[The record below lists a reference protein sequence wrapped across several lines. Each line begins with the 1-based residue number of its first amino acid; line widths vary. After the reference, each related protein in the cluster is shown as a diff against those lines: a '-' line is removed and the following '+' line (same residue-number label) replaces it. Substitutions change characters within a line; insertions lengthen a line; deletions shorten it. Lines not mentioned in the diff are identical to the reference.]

1 MTFNLNKIGRI
12 FNLSIDRGYWQIGRR
27 RWTGLKWELKQYA
40 LAKATQKEK
49 EKVCS
54 SRQTC
59 INWNRTYKSSCLLR
73 QYPDPALR
81 CAYIAFPKLSLACAN
96 RLLFA
101 TLINEG
107 LGINS
112 SQLGWPLGLVITF
125 ISTISWSKRLHA
137 EVGYMF
143 KPCHPKF
150 FICYEAC
157 ISLDV
162 NVLKV
167 RLWSCIIISTNII
180 NLSACANKVYS
191 LNAACLQHEYD
202 HSNGELITNDLV
214 VG

>member
-1 MTFNLNKIGRI
+1 
-12 FNLSIDRGYWQIGRR
+12 
-27 RWTGLKWELKQYA
+27 
-40 LAKATQKEK
+40 
-49 EKVCS
+49 
-54 SRQTC
+54 
-59 INWNRTYKSSCLLR
+59 
-73 QYPDPALR
+73 
-81 CAYIAFPKLSLACAN
+81 
-96 RLLFA
+96 
-101 TLINEG
+101 
-107 LGINS
+107 
-112 SQLGWPLGLVITF
+112 
-125 ISTISWSKRLHA
+125 
-137 EVGYMF
+137 MF

-180 NLSACANKVYS
+180 NLSACASKVYS